1 MGANH
6 SPALPLLAWLLHVG
20 GPCTV
25 CLSSPSEKSLPGTS
39 VPLRATV
46 GRPHSPTLWQVHS
59 LSGSWT
65 VMASHGPPPLLAP
78 GVTRIPKILC
88 PSLGTLPAV
97 CCLLPSP
104 VPSPPPTSDFMCP
117 GLSWIRSGTSLP
129 WEGRELLGCY
139 HWPGSRP
146 MSLGQPQSLV
156 PSPRTFPI
164 GLNTSL
170 PPVLRHPLHTLAS
183 KIHISWLFTLFFGR
197 FG

>member
-65 VMASHGPPPLLAP
+65 VMASHGPPPLPAP
-78 GVTRIPKILC
+78 GVTRIPQVLWDC
-88 PSLGTLPAV
+88 PDWQPLPHPAYSMDCVLLAAFLSPQRLFMSRSLLAQAWDFPTLGGEGAARLLSLSQLSSSVPQAARSPA
-97 CCLLPSP
+97 PSP
-104 VPSPPPTSDFMCP
+104 
-117 GLSWIRSGTSLP
+117 G
-129 WEGRELLGCY
+129 
-139 HWPGSRP
+139 
-146 MSLGQPQSLV
+146 
-156 PSPRTFPI
+156 TFPMAYKTF
-164 GLNTSL
+164 LLT
-170 PPVLRHPLHTLAS
+170 VYKCPLHTLAS
-183 KIHISWLFTLFFGR
+183 KLHSS
-197 FG
+197 